1 MGSFANQHFS
11 SRRPELQPLRSEGR
25 QDMKNGHFI
34 IIVAV
39 ALMAGM
45 AAGPSYGDEQPT
57 DQQKTYYLN
66 CIEREID
73 NYSCKVVHAKSRSK
87 NLQTYGENAALKAVF
102 LSKNRDALVQEM
114 IVQKVSMRPH
124 AVHHYLQQRF
134 VNETLVQTA
143 KVRP

>member
-11 SRRPELQPLRSEGR
+11 SRRPELQPPRSEGR
-25 QDMKNGHFI
+25 QDMKNGNFI
-34 IIVAV
+34 IIVV
-39 ALMAGM
+39 VTLVTGM
-45 AAGPSYGDEQPT
+45 AAGPSYGDE
-57 DQQKTYYLN
+57 QQKTYYLN

-102 LSKNRDALVQEM
+102 LSKNRETLVQEM

-124 AVHHYLQQRF
+124 AVHQYLLQRCNQE
-134 VNETLVQTA
+134 VGSIKAQKA
-143 KVRP
+143 M

>member
-1 MGSFANQHFS
+1 
-11 SRRPELQPLRSEGR
+11 
-25 QDMKNGHFI
+25 MKNGHFI
-34 IIVAV
+34 IISVAV
-39 ALMAGM
+39 LMAGM

-114 IVQKVSMRPH
+114 IALRVSMRPH
-124 AVHHYLQQRF
+124 AVHQYLLQRC
-134 VNETLVQTA
+134 NQELGSIKA
-143 KVRP
+143 KKAM

>member
-1 MGSFANQHFS
+1 
-11 SRRPELQPLRSEGR
+11 
-25 QDMKNGHFI
+25 MKNSHFI
-34 IIVAV
+34 IIAVV
-39 ALMAGM
+39 ALMVGM
-45 AAGPSYGDEQPT
+45 AAGPSCGDEQPT

-114 IVQKVSMRPH
+114 IVLKVSMRAH
-124 AVHHYLQQRF
+124 AVHQYLLQRCNQE
-134 VNETLVQTA
+134 VGSIKAQKA
-143 KVRP
+143 M